1 MMVTVLVM
9 RGKSEKGRKEN
20 TFLPSMTCIHDVLVL
35 SSPIK
40 LVSLVQLLLVALTEL
55 QLLSIVGQVIVH
67 GGVHV
72 VSLLSLAV
80 TQLSKRPVRIVQ
92 RVQP

>member
-1 MMVTVLVM
+1 MVM